1 MIFDVYWLLG
11 EELDIDDID
20 DIDTSIPD
28 FRWGGTL
35 GIPRLRVGALWW
47 LSTWL
52 RMQGGEG
59 QKLYGAFLT
68 FWLRVLRQCDGA
80 KTAW

>member
-1 MIFDVYWLLG
+1 MIFDVFWLLG
-11 EELDIDDID
+11 EESDID
-20 DIDTSIPD
+20 DIDTYRYRISVEVELWESHAYVLEPC
-28 FRWGGTL
+28 GGCPP
-35 GIPRLRVGALWW
+35 GFECKEE
-47 LSTWL
+47 
-52 RMQGGEG
+52 QG

>member
-1 MIFDVYWLLG
+1 VELWESHAYVLEPCGGCPPGFECK
-11 EELDIDDID
+11 EE
-20 DIDTSIPD
+20 
-28 FRWGGTL
+28 
-35 GIPRLRVGALWW
+35 
-47 LSTWL
+47 
-52 RMQGGEG
+52 QG